1 MAGIG
6 FELRKLLRHDSL
18 LGTLQAYAYA
28 GVISSGPWVLSI
40 LGILLIGVMAVPVL
54 ADTKMVTQ
62 FQVTVLYLLAT
73 SLVITGPVQLAFTRF
88 TADRLY
94 EKKPEAV
101 LPNFNGLMLCVTFV
115 AAALSAGAAT
125 LFFTGESGA
134 YRLLLVEGF
143 IILCNIWI
151 ATIFLSGMKAYKAI
165 LVFFAA
171 GYGATMLLAYALMD
185 YGLEGLLAGFVLGQ
199 GVLLLGMVILV
210 ARHYPSR
217 ENMRFDFLR
226 PKLLYPSLVAVGLLY
241 NLGIWMDKL
250 MFWFWPATSQSVIGP
265 LRASVIYDMP
275 VFLAYLSIIPGM
287 AVFLVKMETDF
298 VEYYDRFFDAVRRG
312 ASLAHI
318 EDMRNEMVHTVRQ
331 ALYQIMKVQ
340 TISALL
346 VVMFSD
352 TLLAVLGISPLYQP
366 LLLVNVVAAGL
377 QVVFLGILNVF
388 FYLDRRRVVLAL
400 TGALVVL
407 NGMFTAITFALGPTA
422 YGYGFALA
430 LLVVVMAGFRLLD
443 RKLEVLEYETFML
456 Q

>member
-40 LGILLIGVMAVPVL
+40 LAILLIGVMAVPVL
-54 ADTKMVTQ
+54 ANARLVTQ

-73 SLVITGPVQLAFTRF
+73 SLVLTGCVQLAFTRF

-94 EKKPEAV
+94 EKKPELV
-101 LPNFNGLMLCVTFV
+101 LPNFNGLLLGVTLV
-115 AAALSAGAAT
+115 AAALAAGAT
-125 LFFTGESGA
+125 TFLFTQESGV
-134 YRLLLVEGF
+134 YRLLVAEGF
-143 IILCNIWI
+143 VILCNIWI
-151 ATIFLSGMKAYKAI
+151 ATIFLSGMKEYKAI

-171 GYGATMLLAYALMD
+171 GYGATMLLAYMLMD
-185 YGLEGLLAGFVLGQ
+185 FGLEGLLAGFVLGQ

-210 ARHYPSR
+210 ARHYPSK
-217 ENMRFDFLR
+217 ETLRFDFLKPR
-226 PKLLYPSLVAVGLLY
+226 HLYPSLVAVGLLY

-250 MFWFWPATSQSVIGP
+250 MFWYWPATSQPVIGP

-312 ASLAHI
+312 ASLTHI
-318 EDMRNEMVHTVRQ
+318 EDMRNEMVYTVRQ

-340 TISALL
+340 TLSALL
-346 VVMFSD
+346 VIMFSD
-352 TLLAVLGISPLYQP
+352 RLLAALGISGLYQP
-366 LLLVNVVAAGL
+366 LLLVNVIAAGL

-388 FYLDRRRVVLAL
+388 FYLDKRRVVLGL
-400 TGALVVL
+400 TAALVLL
-407 NGMFTAITFALGPTA
+407 NGVFTAATFAIGPTA
-422 YGYGFALA
+422 YGFGFALA
-430 LLVVVMAGFRLLD
+430 LLVVVMAGFWLLD